1 MSLFR
6 EAFTIYVKGYAK
18 SKALLNDLKLH
29 SRQFR
34 LFLKETQTETLNLDD
49 LLDLPLIYLNE
60 TLNIFKEI
68 RHFTCES
75 KRNPSEAPHIDSVI
89 LELRSIIELLEMDE
103 HIFFY
108 ENNVSSSTLS
118 MRSFVF
124 ANKNNTCSNNFELTN
139 LLFQSR
145 TFSNSS
151 LTSSNHSD
159 ISTEES

>member
-89 LELRSIIELLEMDE
+89 LELRGFLSYLENMHDSDINLIKSSIFMIESESD
-103 HIFFY
+103 HY
-108 ENNVSSSTLS
+108 SSTL
-118 MRSFVF
+118 
-124 ANKNNTCSNNFELTN
+124 
-139 LLFQSR
+139 
-145 TFSNSS
+145 
-151 LTSSNHSD
+151 
-159 ISTEES
+159 